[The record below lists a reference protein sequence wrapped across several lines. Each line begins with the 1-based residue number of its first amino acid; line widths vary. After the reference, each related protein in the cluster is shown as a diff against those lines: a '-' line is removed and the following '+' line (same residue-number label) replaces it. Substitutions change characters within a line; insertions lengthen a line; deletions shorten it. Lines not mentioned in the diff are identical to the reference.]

1 MSLIPVFSPC
11 DGDTPRHPGQ
21 AALAAQIRDPSEG
34 SGTLRW
40 IPALRFAPAGMTVR
54 FHGETVGDAAC

>member
-1 MSLIPVFSPC
+1 MSLTPALLVFGREP
-11 DGDTPRHPGQ
+11 PRHPGQ

-40 IPALRFAPAGMTVR
+40 IPAHRFAPAGMTVR
-54 FHGETVGDAAC
+54 FNGETVGDVAC